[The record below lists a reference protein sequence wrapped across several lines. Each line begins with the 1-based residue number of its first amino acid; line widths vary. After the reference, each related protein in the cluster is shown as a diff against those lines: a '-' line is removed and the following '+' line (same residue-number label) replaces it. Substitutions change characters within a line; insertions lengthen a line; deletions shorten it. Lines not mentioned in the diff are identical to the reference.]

1 MIRHFFLTT
10 LLLVF
15 IARISAQKEVYF
27 NTLDSGVP
35 KVKSYKGLETRV
47 SLIPA
52 EFQFGFLSFLSLP
65 RFIYPAVYIG
75 YFNEK
80 RIANNW
86 TLNSTIGLNYIASKG
101 PVWQVHHDSINGDYA
116 TGIGIKNTFQ
126 VNLEVGVEPRW
137 YWGYKKKYL
146 AGISDLNSGWYLS
159 FPTLFQTILLNT
171 PEPALKLRLT
181 PNYFQITASIS
192 PTLGFR
198 QAISKRWFLEG
209 SIGLGVQDNVGIYKY
224 GNTNIFYIWN
234 PIIIPHCEIKAAYT
248 FK

>member
-1 MIRHFFLTT
+1 MID
-10 LLLVF
+10 LVTVVF
-15 IARISAQKEVYF
+15 REELPILKLQAQSVDLYCQ
-27 NTLDSGVP
+27 N
-35 KVKSYKGLETRV
+35 
-47 SLIPA
+47 
-52 EFQFGFLSFLSLP
+52 
-65 RFIYPAVYIG
+65 
-75 YFNEK
+75 
-80 RIANNW
+80 
-86 TLNSTIGLNYIASKG
+86 
-101 PVWQVHHDSINGDYA
+101 
-116 TGIGIKNTFQ
+116 IGIKNTFQ

-209 SIGLGVQDNVGIYKY
+209 QNNKLEDVQ
-224 GNTNIFYIWN
+224 
-234 PIIIPHCEIKAAYT
+234 E
-248 FK
+248 